1 MEEKKEIPELEK
13 YYAVRSDYTRMYQA
27 AYRDKVY
34 INEKERTVIIEV
46 DDIYEYYTND
56 DWIPQGNDD
65 KNSGNEDDG
74 EESEKYDF
82 DFSDQDIADS
92 NNDYLYHDV
101 FHLSHKYPNDL
112 HEYKI
117 NPFASLMVTYP
128 VGEGLLE
135 FCFFDFSEEIK
146 SLRNYGALFSAFHK
160 DKVDDDKIR
169 NYSHKE
175 RFDFMSETFL
185 FADDLLLKTVYT
197 SVFPPMFIKT
207 DERSA
212 ALYASCITELQKEM
226 LRRLEFVFDEEF
238 YPDELLKLT
247 AHERFALYAR
257 IYDIPV
263 KSRRTEDFEITI
275 RMDKTAL
282 ECSRLP
288 MDVII
293 NRLQSHVPTKKKSP
307 LEKALGLKADTV
319 QMFYHVPRFMAV
331 SYEISSLHE
340 MLDLEFSKMLEYG
353 IKLHKCKNCGR
364 YFIVKGNYNAEYC
377 DRVRA
382 GNSQTCQQIAAQRK
396 YEEKLHSDQAV
407 ALFRKY
413 YKRYH
418 ARSKVGTIKPDKFR
432 KWNYQACEKRDMCQR
447 GEISLDEFE
456 ERLEGSFKNREK
468 K

>member
-1 MEEKKEIPELEK
+1 MEEKKEISEHEK
-13 YYAVRSDYTRMYQA
+13 YYAVRANYTSIYQD
-27 AYRDKVY
+27 AYRNKVY
-34 INEKERTVIIEV
+34 INEKERSVIIEV

-56 DWIPQGNDD
+56 DWLPQGSNEE
-65 KNSGNEDDG
+65 NSDEEYDE
-74 EESEKYDF
+74 EESEKSDF
-82 DFSDQDIADS
+82 DFTDKDIADS

-101 FHLSHKYPNDL
+101 FHLSHKYSKNL

-135 FCFFDFSEEIK
+135 FCSSDFTEEIK
-146 SLRNYGALFSAFHK
+146 SLVGYGMLMKALGRG
-160 DKVDDDKIR
+160 KVDDDKVK
-169 NYSHKE
+169 NYSHEE
-175 RFDFMSETFL
+175 RFDFMTDTFM
-185 FADDLLLKTVYT
+185 FADDLMKKTVYT

-207 DERSA
+207 NERSTA
-212 ALYASCITELQKEM
+212 IYASCITELQKEM
-226 LRRLEFVFDEEF
+226 LRRLEFVFDEEY
-238 YPDELLKLT
+238 YPDELLKFT
-247 AHERFALYAR
+247 AHERFALYAH
-257 IYDIPV
+257 IYDIPMH
-263 KSRRTEDFEITI
+263 SRRTEDFEITI

-293 NRLQSHVPTKKKSP
+293 QRLQSHKSTKKKSP

-418 ARSKVGTIKPDKFR
+418 ARSRVGTIKPDKFR

-447 GEISLDEFE
+447 GEISLEEFE
-456 ERLEGSFKNREK
+456 DWLNSYFINRI
-468 K
+468 

>member
-1 MEEKKEIPELEK
+1 MEEKKEIPEREK
-13 YYAVRSDYTRMYQA
+13 YYAVRSNYTSMYQD
-27 AYRDKVY
+27 AYRNKVY
-34 INEKERTVIIEV
+34 INEKERSVIIEV

-56 DWIPQGNDD
+56 DWIPQVSNEGNSDD
-65 KNSGNEDDG
+65 EDDE

-146 SLRNYGALFSAFHK
+146 SLRGYGALMSAFRK
-160 DKVDDDKIR
+160 GKADDDMIR

-175 RFDFMSETFL
+175 RFDFISETFMV
-185 FADDLLLKTVYT
+185 ADELLLKTVYT
-197 SVFPPMFIKT
+197 SVFPPMFIRT
-207 DERSA
+207 NEISSA
-212 ALYASCITELQKEM
+212 IYASCITELQKEM
-226 LRRLEFVFDEEF
+226 LRRLEFVFDEEY
-238 YPDELLKLT
+238 YPDELLQLT

-257 IYDIPV
+257 IYDIPMN
-263 KSRRTEDFEITI
+263 SRRTEEFQITI

-282 ECSRLP
+282 DCCRLP

-293 NRLQSHVPTKKKSP
+293 NRLQSHKPTKKKSP
-307 LEKALGLKADTV
+307 LEKALGVKAGEV
-319 QMFYHVPRFMAV
+319 QLAYHIPKFMAV

-377 DRVRA
+377 DRVRT

-396 YEEKLHSDQAV
+396 YEVKLHSDQAV

-447 GEISLDEFE
+447 GEITLDEFE
-456 ERLEGSFKNREK
+456 EWLEGSFRNRS
-468 K
+468 

>member
-1 MEEKKEIPELEK
+1 MEEKKEISEHEK
-13 YYAVRSDYTRMYQA
+13 YYAVRANYTSIYQD
-27 AYRDKVY
+27 AYRNKVY
-34 INEKERTVIIEV
+34 INEKERSVIIEV

-56 DWIPQGNDD
+56 DWLPQGNDEE
-65 KNSGNEDDG
+65 NSD
-74 EESEKYDF
+74 EEYDEEVSEKSDYDF
-82 DFSDQDIADS
+82 TDQDIADS

-101 FHLSHKYPNDL
+101 FHLSHKYSKNL

-135 FCFFDFSEEIK
+135 FCSSDFTEEIK
-146 SLRNYGALFSAFHK
+146 SLVGYGMLMKALGK
-160 DKVDDDKIR
+160 GKVDDDKVK
-169 NYSHKE
+169 NYSHEE
-175 RFDFMSETFL
+175 RFDFMTNTFM
-185 FADDLLLKTVYT
+185 FADDLMKKTVYT

-207 DERSA
+207 NERSTA
-212 ALYASCITELQKEM
+212 IYASCITELQKEM
-226 LRRLEFVFDEEF
+226 LRRIEFVFDEKY

-247 AHERFALYAR
+247 AHERFALYAN
-257 IYDIPV
+257 IYDIPMH
-263 KSRRTEDFEITI
+263 SRRTEDFEITI

-293 NRLQSHVPTKKKSP
+293 QRLQSHKPTNKKSP
-307 LEKALGLKADTV
+307 LEKALGLEAGKV

-331 SYEISSLHE
+331 SYEISALHE
-340 MLDLEFSKMLEYG
+340 MLELEFSRMLEYG

-377 DRVRA
+377 DRIRA

-447 GEISLDEFE
+447 GEITLNEFE
-456 ERLEGSFKNREK
+456 EWLEGSFKNRV
-468 K
+468 

>member
-1 MEEKKEIPELEK
+1 MEDKKEISEHEK
-13 YYAVRSDYTRMYQA
+13 YYAVRANYTSIYQD
-27 AYRDKVY
+27 AYRNKVY
-34 INEKERTVIIEV
+34 INEKERSVIIEV

-56 DWIPQGNDD
+56 DWLPQDNNEENSDEEND
-65 KNSGNEDDG
+65 E
-74 EESEKYDF
+74 EESEKSDF
-82 DFSDQDIADS
+82 DFTDQDIADS

-101 FHLSHKYPNDL
+101 FHLSHKYSKNL

-135 FCFFDFSEEIK
+135 FCSSDFTEEIK
-146 SLRNYGALFSAFHK
+146 SLVGYGMLMKAFGK
-160 DKVDDDKIR
+160 GKVDDDKVK
-169 NYSHKE
+169 NYSHEE
-175 RFDFMSETFL
+175 RFDFMTDTFM
-185 FADDLLLKTVYT
+185 FADNLMKKTVYT

-207 DERSA
+207 NERSTA
-212 ALYASCITELQKEM
+212 IYASCITELQKEM
-226 LRRLEFVFDEEF
+226 LRRLEFVFDEEY

-247 AHERFALYAR
+247 AHERFALYAH
-257 IYDIPV
+257 IYDIPMH
-263 KSRRTEDFEITI
+263 SRRTEDFEITI

-288 MDVII
+288 MNVII
-293 NRLQSHVPTKKKSP
+293 QRLQSHKSTKKKSP
-307 LEKALGLKADTV
+307 LEKALGLEADKV

-331 SYEISSLHE
+331 SYEVSALHE
-340 MLDLEFSKMLEYG
+340 MLELEFSKMLEYG

-377 DRVRA
+377 DRVRE

-447 GEISLDEFE
+447 GEITLEEFE
-456 ERLEGSFKNREK
+456 DWLTGSFKNREK
-468 K
+468 